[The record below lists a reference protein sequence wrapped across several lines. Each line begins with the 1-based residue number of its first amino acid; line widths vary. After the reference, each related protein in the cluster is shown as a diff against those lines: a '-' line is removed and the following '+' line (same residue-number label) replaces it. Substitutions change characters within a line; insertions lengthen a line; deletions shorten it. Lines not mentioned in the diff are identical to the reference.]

1 MKQHTT
7 RQGAF
12 TLIEILVV
20 VGVIALLAAL
30 LFPVFG
36 RVRENGR
43 RVTCTNNLRQ
53 LGLAFQ
59 QYLQDSSGRLPYA
72 GNYQG
77 WGPGLGHWV
86 AGTRMPSGSGLA
98 SDSDPFTYNADGRT
112 ANVQD
117 GALYPYVKSP
127 EAYMCPS
134 TQDVDKKKLGYS
146 MNCAIAGLNNLRI
159 KTPSDIILLVDEGK
173 SLNDGYFW
181 AVGGSH
187 PNTDE
192 LTKAHNGGGNL
203 LFADGHVK
211 YFSFESFPLQN
222 DSDDLKIRV
231 TGTPRFRD
239 LAFGSAGVAHTGS
252 VASPS
257 EDLSTPANRTGPACF
272 GATADGAGNP
282 TS

>member
-1 MKQHTT
+1 MKQKTT
-7 RQGAF
+7 RHGAF

-43 RVTCTNNLRQ
+43 RVSCTNNLRQ

-59 QYLQDSSGRLPYA
+59 QYVQDSSGRLPYA

-77 WGPGLGHWV
+77 WAPGLGHWV
-86 AGTRMPSGSGLA
+86 SGTRMPSGSGLA
-98 SDSDPFTYNADGRT
+98 LDSAPFTYNTDGRS
-112 ANVQD
+112 ANVYD
-117 GALYPYVKSP
+117 GALYPYVKNVG
-127 EAYMCPS
+127 AYMCPS
-134 TQDVDKKKLGYS
+134 TEDVDKKKLAYS
-146 MNCAIAGLNNLRI
+146 MNCAIAGLNTLRI
-159 KTPSDIILLVDEGK
+159 RTPSEIILLVDEGK

-181 AVGGSH
+181 AVGGSN

-211 YFSFESFPLQN
+211 FFPFESFPLQN
-222 DSDDLKIRV
+222 DSDEIKIRV
-231 TGTPRFRD
+231 TGSPRFRD
-239 LAFGSAGVAHTGS
+239 RAFGAAGVAHTGS
-252 VASPS
+252 VDSPT
-257 EDLSTPANRTGPACF
+257 ENLSDPARRTEPACF
-272 GATADGAGNP
+272 GAAADGAGNP
-282 TS
+282 IS